1 MALIRGFSKV
11 EEDGKIA
18 VPLNIR
24 RFTELTPE
32 YPVEFAIMRVKDTSR
47 RPHIYFFRPKN
58 LPFISPMGVKMMEGA
73 IVINEE
79 GKLVLNDII
88 LEEAKLE
95 LGHLVEMKVMGARG
109 FHWVTLYNRV
119 RYAPGYFPEGK
130 RVMVKRQVIPIKEAQ
145 RTGPFHTFKIDY

>member
-47 RPHIYFFRPKN
+47 
-58 LPFISPMGVKMMEGA
+58 
-73 IVINEE
+73 
-79 GKLVLNDII
+79 
-88 LEEAKLE
+88 
-95 LGHLVEMKVMGARG
+95 
-109 FHWVTLYNRV
+109 
-119 RYAPGYFPEGK
+119 
-130 RVMVKRQVIPIKEAQ
+130 
-145 RTGPFHTFKIDY
+145 